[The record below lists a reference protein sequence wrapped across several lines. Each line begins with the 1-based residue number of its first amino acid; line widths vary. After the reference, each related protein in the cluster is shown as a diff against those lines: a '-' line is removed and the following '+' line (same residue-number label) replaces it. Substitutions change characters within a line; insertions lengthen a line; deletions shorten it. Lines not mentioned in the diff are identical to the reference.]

1 MIERLSQLATR
12 LRRTG
17 RTSAQPAAQ
26 HISNTTVGGDLYQIS
41 GVGGDLNLLLDK
53 GPLAT
58 ALTPNLDPAEAL
70 NALAE
75 TVERFTRRAQ
85 SSQPV
90 FGLASRPDT
99 ENLLARLLAP
109 ESPQIVVCEGGA
121 GLGKSAVVADI
132 LSALTDRGWTAVALS
147 MDGVEAETKT
157 AAALGAQH
165 LGPMLSPAQML
176 MSASGGRPA
185 VLVVDQLDAVS
196 TYSGRMPDAYEAV
209 DEMLG
214 ELSAASNVK
223 VLLAARTVDIDKD
236 PRLSG
241 LVARQHRVE
250 RFPIQALSD
259 TAVQD
264 ALAAAGITAGQLGPV
279 TLDLLRV
286 PLNFSVFSR
295 LSPAARTGP
304 YRTLQELYVRYTEEQ
319 RTAVE
324 EQLGPGVWKG
334 ITGSLVTWMSQNE
347 TLTAPTGSLEDYA
360 PARVGVLESA
370 GVLVRSG
377 LDRIGFFHET
387 YFDFLFARAFI
398 ASGGDVHDFL
408 AESGQHLFRRAQT
421 RQLLEYLLADDNR
434 QQFHRVVTQ
443 LLTSPSVRSHLRD
456 VVLTVL
462 QQMEASAQD
471 WHAVEALAWDSTLVA
486 SRIRGLLSAPQ
497 WFDASDHDD
506 RWESWLRAEPRR
518 SLVQPVLSF
527 AARQR
532 PQRVKEL
539 LRPYLSA
546 SPDWD
551 QYLASLVHWSLS
563 PEMADFA
570 VEAIT
575 RGLLDEVQ
583 PTVAVNSD
591 FWSLLHPLAS
601 TAPAATAQLIGAYLR
616 RHRHRAEADGSGD
629 PFDAGHLST
638 HSQSARFVLTT
649 TAHEAPRVFADE
661 VLDFVVKVASA
672 GVGQRSGAYASGGR
686 WSFQHVGSYSA
697 DTALFQAL
705 DAALQSLADAEPAS
719 ARTFLEHLTT
729 LDAPALELRFLA
741 CRLHTALGNS
751 NEAIAW
757 LLTDEENLRLGYLDT
772 TRWASRELIAA
783 ATVSCSTEA
792 LDDLVSALMD
802 YYSSWERNVEGRRW
816 WGLAQYELLSGV
828 AEARRSPA
836 VRRRLAEWQR
846 KFPDWSPHLPK
857 RMTTGSIG
865 SPIPAAN
872 AQLMTDQ
879 QWRLA
884 LAKYASPEVNRRWMT
899 GGAGELAQVLGE
911 RAQQEPERFAHLA
924 LTLDASLPACYLEA
938 VIRNAGP
945 HLNPT
950 QWAQLCVHAHS
961 TAGEDVTRAICDV
974 VKAAPALCG
983 PEVVAVLQHCMGDLD
998 AHLAEERS
1006 DAHWNVP
1013 DRVLTMGLNSNRGQT
1028 ALAVAALLFHSDEH
1042 LPALATLTDQL
1053 ASDPSP
1059 AVRSCAADAVRALM
1073 TRDMP
1078 RALDAADQLF
1088 SAADEAIYS
1097 ATTVQKMLIA
1107 ALYKDPA
1114 RFAPTL
1120 ARALQTADESAIGAG
1135 RVWAVATLRGAQL
1148 SNIPTTVQE
1157 LSPHARQGAAEVLSG
1172 NVTDSHT
1179 MMPVLFNDTDSAV
1192 REKASHAVR
1201 DIADLA
1207 PDQAD
1212 HLIGAFTSSPAFT
1225 DHYGQ
1230 LLTGLRHHPGP
1241 LPSTAIDACEA
1252 VTTALGTA
1260 MSDIRTHHGT
1270 ASYNMVPVI
1279 LRLYRQ
1285 GTHAQRIRCLDVIDQ
1300 LVEAGAYGLDAL
1312 ETER

>member
-1 MIERLSQLATR
+1 MIAGLRRLTAR

-17 RTSAQPAAQ
+17 RTSLQPGSQQVSHA
-26 HISNTTVGGDLYQIS
+26 TVHGDVYQIS
-41 GVGGDLNLLLDK
+41 GVGGDLSILLDK
-53 GPLAT
+53 HLPAT
-58 ALTPNLDPAEAL
+58 ALARSLDPAGTLGAL
-70 NALAE
+70 VA
-75 TVERFTRRAQ
+75 TVERFIRRAQ
-85 SSQPV
+85 SAQPV
-90 FGLASRPDT
+90 FGMASRPDT
-99 ENLLARLLAP
+99 ENLLARLLAT
-109 ESPQIVVCEGGA
+109 ECPQVVVCEGGA
-121 GLGKSAVVADI
+121 GLGKSAVVSDVLAK
-132 LSALTDRGWTAVALS
+132 LTDRGWIAVALS
-147 MDGVEAETKT
+147 MDTVKAETQT
-157 AAALGAQH
+157 AAALGEQH
-165 LGPMLSPAQML
+165 VGPVFSPAQML

-185 VLVVDQLDAVS
+185 ILVVDQLDAVS

-223 VLLAARTVDIDKD
+223 VLLAARTIDIDKD

-241 LVARQHRVE
+241 LVAQRSRVE
-250 RFPIQALSD
+250 RFPVQALSD

-264 ALAAAGITAGQLGPV
+264 ALAAAGITAGQVGPV
-279 TLDLLRV
+279 TLGLLRV

-295 LSPAARTGP
+295 LSPAARTAP

-319 RTAVE
+319 RAVIE

-347 TLTAPTGSLEDYA
+347 TLTAPSGILEDYA
-360 PARVGVLESA
+360 QAHVGVLESA
-370 GVLVRSG
+370 GILVRSG

-408 AESGQHLFRRAQT
+408 ADSGQHLFRRAQT

-443 LLTSPSVRSHLRD
+443 LLTSKNVRSHLQD

-462 QQMEASAQD
+462 QQMDANTQD
-471 WHAVEALAWDSTLVA
+471 WQAVEALAWGSTRVA
-486 SRIRGLLSAPQ
+486 SRIRGLLSSPQ
-497 WFDASDHDD
+497 WFDASDHDG
-506 RWESWLRAEPRR
+506 RWEAWLRTEPRR
-518 SLVQPVLSF
+518 SLVQPVLLV

-539 LRPYLSA
+539 LRPYLGA
-546 SPDWD
+546 SPGWD
-551 QYLASLVHWSLS
+551 QYLASLIHWSLS
-563 PEMADFA
+563 PDMADFA

-591 FWSLLHPLAS
+591 FWSLLYPLAS
-601 TAPAATAQLIGAYLR
+601 TAPEATARMIGAYIR
-616 RHRHRAEADGSGD
+616 RHRQRAEAEGAGD
-629 PFDAGHLST
+629 PFDTGHLST

-649 TAHEAPRVFADE
+649 TAHGAPRVFAEE

-672 GVGQRSGAYASGGR
+672 GVGRRSGNYASGRR
-686 WSFQHVGSYSA
+686 WSFQNVGSYSV

-705 DAALQSLADAEPAS
+705 DAALCALADIEPAS
-719 ARTFLEHLTT
+719 ARTFLEQLTS

-741 CRLHTALGNS
+741 CRVHTALGNS
-751 NEAIAW
+751 DEAIAW
-757 LLTDEENLRLGYLDT
+757 LLAAEENLRLGYLDT

-783 ATVSCSTEA
+783 ATVSCSTKA
-792 LDDLVSALMD
+792 LEDLVSALMD
-802 YYSSWERNVEGRRW
+802 YYSSWERSVKGRKC

-846 KFPDWSPHLPK
+846 RFPGWSPQIPK
-857 RMTTGSIG
+857 GVTTGSIG
-865 SPIPAAN
+865 SPIPAGN

-899 GGAGELAQVLGE
+899 GGAAELAQVLGE
-911 RAQQEPERFAHLA
+911 RAQQEPERFARLA

-945 HLNPT
+945 HLNPV
-950 QWAQLCVHAHS
+950 QWAQLCVHARS
-961 TAGEDVTRAICDV
+961 TAGESVTQAICHV
-974 VKAAPALCG
+974 IETAPTLCG
-983 PEVVAVLQHCMGDLD
+983 PEVVAVLQHCAGDPD
-998 AHLAEERS
+998 AHLVEPRS
-1006 DAHWNVP
+1006 DAHSNVP
-1013 DRVLTMGLNSNRGQT
+1013 DRVLTAGLNSNRGQT
-1028 ALAVAALLFHSDEH
+1028 ALAVAALLLHSDQH
-1042 LPALATLTDQL
+1042 LPTLATLTDQL
-1053 ASDPSP
+1053 ANDLST

-1073 TRDMP
+1073 TRDTP
-1078 RALDAADQLF
+1078 RALNAADQLF
-1088 SAADEAIYS
+1088 ATADESIYS
-1097 ATTVQKMLIA
+1097 ATTVQRLLIA
-1107 ALYKDPA
+1107 ALYKDSA

-1120 ARALQTADESAIGAG
+1120 ARALQTADESAAGAG

-1148 SNIPTTVQE
+1148 SNVPTIVQE
-1157 LSPHARQGAAEVLSG
+1157 LSPRARQGAAEVLSG
-1172 NVTDSHT
+1172 NVSSSHAL
-1179 MMPVLFNDTDSAV
+1179 MPVLFNDTDGAV

-1201 DIADLA
+1201 DIADLTS
-1207 PDQAD
+1207 DQAD
-1212 HLIGAFTSSPAFT
+1212 QLIRAFTSSPAFA

-1230 LLTGLRHHPGP
+1230 LLTGLHHHPGP
-1241 LPSTAIDACEA
+1241 LPSAAIDACEA
-1252 VTTALGTA
+1252 VTSMLGTS
-1260 MSDIRTHHGT
+1260 MNDIRTHHG
-1270 ASYNMVPVI
+1270 AAGHDMVPVV

-1285 GTHAQRIRCLDVIDQ
+1285 GTHDQRIRCLDVIDQ
-1300 LVEAGAYGLDAL
+1300 LIEAGAYGLDAL
-1312 ETER
+1312 EAER